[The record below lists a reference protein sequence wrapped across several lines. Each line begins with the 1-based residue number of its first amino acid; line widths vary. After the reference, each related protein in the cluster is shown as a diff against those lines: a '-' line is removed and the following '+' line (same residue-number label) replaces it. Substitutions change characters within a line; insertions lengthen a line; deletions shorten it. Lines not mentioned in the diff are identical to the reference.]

1 MRYKTILYNV
11 AHECLMT
18 FRTDLAR
25 TKWQNCDGGGGGGGV
40 ECLHEVRRRLRVTA
54 DPKTSHINLRL
65 I

>member
-25 TKWQNCDGGGGGGGV
+25 TKWQDCDGGGGLNAFTKLEEDCV
-40 ECLHEVRRRLRVTA
+40 
-54 DPKTSHINLRL
+54 
-65 I
+65 